1 MVERQP
7 VDVEYTLRQQDGAW
21 VWEITE
27 QARVLASGCSPT
39 EADAR
44 AQALSRRRKAAVSV
58 ERRTVVQPSVGRD
71 HFRTSRR

>member
-1 MVERQP
+1 MVERQQA
-7 VDVEYTLRQQDGAW
+7 DAEYTIRQQDGAW

-44 AQALSRRRKAAVSV
+44 AQALSRRRKSAVSI
-58 ERRTVVQPSVGRD
+58 ERRAVIQSAVSRD
-71 HFRTSRR
+71 HLKTSRR

>member
-7 VDVEYTLRQQDGAW
+7 ADVEYTVRQQDGAW

-27 QARVLASGCSPT
+27 EAGVLASGCSPT

-44 AQALSRRRKAAVSV
+44 AALSRHRKSVRAVSA
-58 ERRTVVQPSVGRD
+58 
-71 HFRTSRR
+71 

>member
-7 VDVEYTLRQQDGAW
+7 ANVEYTVRQRDGAW

-44 AQALSRRRKAAVSV
+44 AQALSRQRNM
-58 ERRTVVQPSVGRD
+58 RD
-71 HFRTSRR
+71 FTIRVAGETILFRFGADFAEGE